1 MVPGVGRGDDTQMNV
16 AQVFLFLVP
25 VLAYGAIRHWKS
37 GDSWR
42 VIQTKLGLRSGTWTG
57 YQLALGLCVLAIV
70 ATWIVLHALPASVLH
85 DSRTTN
91 AQSAQLTLGPGTLL
105 AVLLQQLF
113 LVAFGEELFFR
124 GLLGGW
130 LVRWLGFQKGNA
142 IQATLFLLPHTL
154 LLLVSLA
161 FWPLLIVQWL
171 MGWLNGWLRTRCVSC
186 GPGLLVHTV
195 ANTAALILAI

>member
-1 MVPGVGRGDDTQMNV
+1 MNL
-16 AQVFLFLVP
+16 AQVVLFLVP
-25 VLAYGAIRHWKS
+25 VLVYGAIRHWKS

-42 VIQTKLGLRSGTWTG
+42 DIQTKLGLRRGAGTG
-57 YQLALGLCVLAIV
+57 YLWALGLCILAIV
-70 ATWIVLHALPASVLH
+70 ASWIVIHTLPASVLH

-91 AQSAQLTLGPGTLL
+91 AQSARLTLSPGT
-105 AVLLQQLF
+105 VLVVSVQQLLF
-113 LVAFGEELFFR
+113 VAFEEELFFR
-124 GLLGGW
+124 GFLGGW

-154 LLLVSLA
+154 LLVVSFA
-161 FWPLLIVQWL
+161 FWPLLIVQWVVGL
-171 MGWLNGWLRTRCVSC
+171 VNGWLRTRTGSI

>member
-1 MVPGVGRGDDTQMNV
+1 MNL

-25 VLAYGAIRHWKS
+25 VLAYAAIRHWKS
-37 GDSWR
+37 RDSWP
-42 VIQTKLGLRSGTWTG
+42 VIQTKLGLRWGTWSG
-57 YQLALGLCVLAIV
+57 FRLALGLCVVAIV
-70 ATWIVLHALPASVLH
+70 ATWIVLHALPPSVLH

-91 AQSAQLTLGPGTLL
+91 AQSAHLTLGPATILV
-105 AVLLQQLF
+105 VLLQQLF
-113 LVAFGEELFFR
+113 LVAFEEELFFR
-124 GLLGGW
+124 GFLGGW

-154 LLLVSLA
+154 LLLVSFA

-171 MGWLNGWLRTRCVSC
+171 MGWVNGWLRTRTGSC